1 MIGRIAPILPK
12 GVDIGSLHLKFVAEK
27 HVIDGSP
34 AFPAAETVISG
45 ADGRGTGGFIQA
57 DEMKSGV
64 AVPVFCQDPDGLA
77 MRSGIQI
84 AHQEGRQSFP
94 LVEPVHGFQDQPD
107 AQGARGGTNMVKV
120 CVEYPDFAAPG
131 VDINFTDGADAWKY
145 RVIGAAPLLI
155 RMFGQPEG
163 AHRFRPGTVPA
174 DQYGRLLIG
183 QFFGSAHP

>member
-64 AVPVFCQDPDGLA
+64 AVPVFRQDPDGLA

-84 AHQEGRQSFP
+84 AH
-94 LVEPVHGFQDQPD
+94 
-107 AQGARGGTNMVKV
+107 
-120 CVEYPDFAAPG
+120 
-131 VDINFTDGADAWKY
+131 
-145 RVIGAAPLLI
+145 
-155 RMFGQPEG
+155 
-163 AHRFRPGTVPA
+163 
-174 DQYGRLLIG
+174 
-183 QFFGSAHP
+183 